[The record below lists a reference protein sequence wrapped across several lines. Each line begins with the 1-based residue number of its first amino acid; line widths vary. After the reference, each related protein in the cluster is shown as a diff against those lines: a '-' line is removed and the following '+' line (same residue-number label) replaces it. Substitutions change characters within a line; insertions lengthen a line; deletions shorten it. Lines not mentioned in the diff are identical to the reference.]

1 MLARADTLRPAE
13 ELSVS
18 KCLRCGAGSEWL
30 QGHVPVEGTEMGLF
44 SKSGKVQYLCGK
56 CRSPNI
62 AQFVWGGQQ
71 AYACT
76 PCNQWFPWP
85 SRIKHSLGFQS
96 DRSAD
101 VP

>member
-1 MLARADTLRPAE
+1 
-13 ELSVS
+13 VS

-30 QGHVPVEGTEMGLF
+30 QGRIPAEGTEMGLF

-62 AQFVWGGQQ
+62 AQFIWGGQQ

-85 SRIKHSLGFQS
+85 SRIKHSLGLTVFVLPPVT
-96 DRSAD
+96 AD
-101 VP
+101 DAATELKPG